1 MDTSRDFIL
10 ERITSRAITP
20 GEFNYDK
27 MQAPPLSMLLSPYD
41 IQELHIIATSLKL
54 SAKPQEKYKLIDNVM
69 RNRGF
74 VKMAAGT
81 NRIAYRHPEDTSFL
95 IKIAT
100 DNIGMGDNPAEYRNQ
115 FIFKPFV
122 TKCFEVSPC
131 GTIGV
136 FERVD
141 PIISREEF
149 LSVAGDIFTVI
160 NEWFIGEYVLADFGS
175 NFFMNWGIRHGFGPV
190 LLDYP
195 YMYKIDGD
203 KLYCRAPNPNSAT
216 GRCDGVIDYDAGYNY
231 LRCTKCGVKYRAKEL
246 EKKIKNKEIF
256 VKGESTMKFVVKS
269 GFKGNDKERNE
280 AMLNSNN
287 GSFYG
292 RSEVSSVK
300 EKPHIN
306 KFHEVKHE
314 EPEVKTEPFI
324 TDSTAKHVVEEK
336 PVSEVKPTTRK
347 RMSVNGASETSVK
360 ISPISFGEHTAPKTD
375 NGSPLKNIEKL
386 CKDLVENFK
395 AIELNSI
402 RKEAVDRIVS
412 VFGTILDSIDV
423 DDVDTIVD
431 LCNSLIGIVSDETD
445 VISKFAENKLPFIL
459 TSENIKSYISKY
471 YTTSVQFEKDE
482 KDNPVFTIRL
492 KTEDDGDGAEI
503 LKEYFD
509 IGIGDIRDLLIEMD
523 NEEKDTE
530 TCTESKTLGKDDYTM
545 IKAKIGH
552 LNDVLIDCE
561 PKKVIF
567 LIDNDGQYITDDN
580 NNIYVV
586 GNIDSKDVDSVRVV
600 SEAWLQNVIDMA
612 DNNSSDEPS
621 ETENEVEE
629 NTEVVNSNLETRK
642 VVRGDMFNTSAEIE
656 TEIVEEK
663 PEYSEAEVIDASKEF
678 CEKLKNDMMSSN
690 DDSKGE

>member
-10 ERITSRAITP
+10 DRITSRAITP

-41 IQELHIIATSLKL
+41 IQELHRIATSLKL

-131 GTIGV
+131 GTVGV

-203 KLYCRAPNPNSAT
+203 KLYCRAPNPNSPT

-246 EKKIKNKEIF
+246 EKKIKSKEIF
-256 VKGESTMKFVVKS
+256 VKGETKMKFVVKS

-306 KFHEVKHE
+306 KFHEVKQ
-314 EPEVKTEPFI
+314 EPEVVEKEPI
-324 TDSTAKHVVEEK
+324 VIDSTETVVEEK
-336 PVSEVKPTTRK
+336 PAVEVKPTTRK
-347 RMSVNGASETSVK
+347 RMSVNGASETSGK
-360 ISPISFGEHTAPKTD
+360 ISPISFGERTAPKAD

-395 AIELNSI
+395 AIELDSV
-402 RKEAVDRIVS
+402 RKEAVDRISS
-412 VFGTILDSIDV
+412 VFDVILESADA
-423 DDVDTIVD
+423 DTIVA
-431 LCNSLIGIVSDETD
+431 LCNTLAGVLLDGADNVS
-445 VISKFAENKLPFIL
+445 KLAENKLPFIL
-459 TSENIKSYISKY
+459 ASENIKSFISKFY
-471 YTTSVQFEKDE
+471 ATSVGFEKDE
-482 KDNPVFTIRL
+482 EDVPTFAVSINADVDN
-492 KTEDDGDGAEI
+492 ENSEI
-503 LKEYFD
+503 FKEYFD
-509 IGIGDIRDLLIEMD
+509 IDIKDISDLIKEMGYED
-523 NEEKDTE
+523 EENGSE
-530 TCTESKTLGKDDYTM
+530 PSGKDDYTM
-545 IKAKIGH
+545 IKAKIGY
-552 LNDVLIDCE
+552 LNDVLIDCKAE
-561 PKKVIF
+561 KVIF
-567 LIDNDGQYITDDN
+567 LIDNDGQYITDEN

-600 SEAWLQNVIDMA
+600 SEAWLQSVIDIA
-612 DNNSSDEPS
+612 HDNSSDEPS
-621 ETENEVEE
+621 ETENEMEE
-629 NTEVVNSNLETRK
+629 DTEVVENSNLETRK

-656 TEIVEEK
+656 TEIVEEE
-663 PEYSEAEVIDASKEF
+663 PEYSEAEVVDASKEF